1 MEKMLRELMADLA
14 TRAEVAEAQAQTME
28 SDYLKG
34 LYDGYAGGYSL
45 AADMVQDVL
54 AELLKKE
61 GK

>member
-1 MEKMLRELMADLA
+1 MENMLHELMAALA
-14 TRAEVAEAQAQTME
+14 KRVDEDEARASTME
-28 SDYLKG
+28 STYMKG
-34 LYDGYAGGYSL
+34 YYEGRASGHSL

>member
-14 TRAEVAEAQAQTME
+14 KNSESSEENAQTMD
-28 SDYLKG
+28 SSYMKGYLSG
-34 LYDGYAGGYSL
+34 RADGYSL
-45 AADMVQDVL
+45 AADMVQGVL